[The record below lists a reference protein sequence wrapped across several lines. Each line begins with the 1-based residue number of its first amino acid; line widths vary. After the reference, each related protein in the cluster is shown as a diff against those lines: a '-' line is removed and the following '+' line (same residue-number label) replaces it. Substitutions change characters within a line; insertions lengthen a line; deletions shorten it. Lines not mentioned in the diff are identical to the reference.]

1 MTRRAGLDKAGVIR
15 AAAELADA
23 EGLEALTIASLAA
36 RLEVRPP
43 SLYNHTGGL
52 DDLRRSLTLLGL
64 RELLAALQAAAAGR
78 AGEAAVAALAEAQR
92 AYAHAHPARYAL
104 TVRAPAPDDQEYT
117 AAAEAILGLLLQV
130 LEPFSLSRTD
140 TLHAIRGLRALV
152 HGFVLLEAAGGF
164 GMPLDRD
171 ESFRRL
177 LEAFLRGLRPQSPPK
192 VA

>member
-1 MTRRAGLDKAGVIR
+1 MTRRAGLDKESVVR

-36 RLEVRPP
+36 RLGVRPP

-52 DDLRRSLTLLGL
+52 DDLRRSVALLGL
-64 RELLAALQAAAAGR
+64 RELHAALQAAAVGR
-78 AGEAAVAALAEAQR
+78 AGEAAVAAIAEAQR

-104 TVRAPAPDDQEYT
+104 TVRAPSPDDHEH
-117 AAAEAILGLLLQV
+117 AALAEALLALLLQV
-130 LEPFSLSRTD
+130 LEPFQLSRAD
-140 TLHAIRGLRALV
+140 ALHAIRGLRAVV
-152 HGFVLLEAAGGF
+152 HGFVMLEAAGGF

-177 LEAFLRGLRPQSPPK
+177 LLAFLRGLAQSPPK